1 MQTQT
6 QTQTQTLSLREKARR
21 SFEARKSDHQARL
34 AFLKDAKILDSSGNY
49 NEKFFSKSSTNTDHT
64 RAK

>member
-1 MQTQT
+1 MQTQA
-6 QTQTQTLSLREKARR
+6 LSLREKARR

-34 AFLKDAKILDSSGNY
+34 AFLKDAKILDASVNY
-49 NEKFFSKSSTNTDHT
+49 NDQFFSKSSTNTDQA

>member
-1 MQTQT
+1 MQTQA
-6 QTQTQTLSLREKARR
+6 LSLREKARR

-34 AFLKDAKILDSSGNY
+34 AFLKDAKILDASGNY
-49 NEKFFSKSSTNTDHT
+49 NKQFFSKSSTSTDQS

>member
-1 MQTQT
+1 M
-6 QTQTQTLSLREKARR
+6 QTLSLREKARR

-49 NEKFFSKSSTNTDHT
+49 NVQFFSRTPTTDQV

>member
-1 MQTQT
+1 MQTQA
-6 QTQTQTLSLREKARR
+6 LSLREKARR

>member
-1 MQTQT
+1 MQTQA
-6 QTQTQTLSLREKARR
+6 QSLREKVRR
-21 SFEARKSDHQARL
+21 SFDARKRDHQARL

-49 NEKFFSKSSTNTDHT
+49 NENFFSKASTNTDQA

>member
-1 MQTQT
+1 MQTQA
-6 QTQTQTLSLREKARR
+6 LSLREKARR

-34 AFLKDAKILDSSGNY
+34 AFLKDAKILDASGNY
-49 NEKFFSKSSTNTDHT
+49 NEKFFSKSSANTDQA

>member
-1 MQTQT
+1 MLSTQA
-6 QTQTQTLSLREKARR
+6 LSLREKARR

-34 AFLKDAKILDSSGNY
+34 AFLKDAKILDASGNY
-49 NEKFFSKSSTNTDHT
+49 NDQFFSKSSTNTDQA

>member
-1 MQTQT
+1 MQTQA
-6 QTQTQTLSLREKARR
+6 LSLREKARR

-34 AFLKDAKILDSSGNY
+34 AFLKDAKILDASGNY
-49 NEKFFSKSSTNTDHT
+49 NDQFFSKSSTNTNTDQA

>member
-1 MQTQT
+1 MQTL
-6 QTQTQTLSLREKARR
+6 TLSLREKARR

>member
-1 MQTQT
+1 MQTQA
-6 QTQTQTLSLREKARR
+6 QSLREKVRR
-21 SFEARKSDHQARL
+21 SFDARKRDHQARL

-49 NEKFFSKSSTNTDHT
+49 NEKFFSKASTNTDQA